1 MSIGEELRRARELM
15 GATLSDVENETKIRT
30 KYLAAMENDAF
41 DVLPGKV
48 YVKGFLRNY
57 ARFLGLDG
65 EALVNLYE
73 EQFAPRVVEE
83 KEQEDMPNQPVPKN
97 NKSPG
102 WWKGLAA
109 VAVVLLAFILVYR
122 VGGSMVNQPENNLT
136 DSEQF
141 PGISD
146 IKGEPANDH
155 GQVPGSNEDGA
166 KGDATGETQGV
177 DMVLQVTGGESWM
190 QVVVDNENVFEGLV
204 GPNNVKEFAGREKI
218 WLKLGN
224 AGVVK
229 VRVNGKDY
237 GFLDGPGQVVTRTFT
252 EKDDQQTAG
261 G

>member
-15 GATLSDVENETKIRT
+15 GASLSDVENETKIRT

-73 EQFAPRVVEE
+73 EQFAPRSVEE
-83 KEQEDMPNQPVPKN
+83 KEHEMPDQLPRN
-97 NKSPG
+97 NKPPG

-109 VAVVLLAFILVYR
+109 GAVVLLAFITIYR
-122 VGGSMVNQPENNLT
+122 VGGPVFNPPEDNITGSGQP
-136 DSEQF
+136 

-146 IKGEPANDH
+146 TKGEPANDH
-155 GQVPGSNEDGA
+155 SQAPGSNEDGTED
-166 KGDATGETQGV
+166 DATGETQGV
-177 DMVLQVTGGESWM
+177 DMVLHVTGGESWM